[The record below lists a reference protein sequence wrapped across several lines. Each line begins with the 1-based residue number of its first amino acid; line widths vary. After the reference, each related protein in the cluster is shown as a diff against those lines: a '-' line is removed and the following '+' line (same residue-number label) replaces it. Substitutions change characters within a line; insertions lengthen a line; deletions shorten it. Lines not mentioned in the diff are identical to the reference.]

1 MEVIMDEYSP
11 RSYDILVLKYLCD
24 ALYREAMLTLHRTK
38 THWKNDL
45 GSDQSVKLNVLIDHI
60 TDFIGQFKLKFPNN
74 VNLFIFIDEYLDE
87 TYNLFGKPVM
97 SLTDISDWQK
107 MNEHL
112 AEILTND
119 IKYSLSN
126 T

>member
-1 MEVIMDEYSP
+1 
-11 RSYDILVLKYLCD
+11 
-24 ALYREAMLTLHRTK
+24 
-38 THWKNDL
+38 
-45 GSDQSVKLNVLIDHI
+45 
-60 TDFIGQFKLKFPNN
+60 
-74 VNLFIFIDEYLDE
+74 
-87 TYNLFGKPVM
+87 M

>member
-1 MEVIMDEYSP
+1 MITDEYSP
-11 RSYDILVLKYLCD
+11 MSYDILVLKYLCD
-24 ALYREAMLTLHRTK
+24 TLHHEAILTSHKTK

-45 GSDQSVKLNVLIDHI
+45 GSDQDVKFNVLIDHI
-60 TDFIGQFKLKFPNN
+60 TDFIGQFKLKYPNN

-87 TYNLFGKPVM
+87 TYKLFGKPVM
-97 SLTDISDWQK
+97 SLTDISDWRK

-119 IKYSLSN
+119 IRYSLSN